1 MKNTVE
7 TIRLITHLGLE
18 TLYRIQKGLSAL
30 MLVGVLGFMWGVQ
43 SQMNPLELNPWLLK
57 GACLFVLL
65 SVGFWQ
71 KFPLWMKRL
80 GLGVLVAFLGFILA
94 LIRFQPVHVPDYL
107 DAQYLRLPGKILP
120 HEKGM
125 LLETPH
131 LDTPTPVRIL
141 LKTRHNTPL
150 SLGKL
155 TCVSGYFQIGHR
167 PRFLGDFNES
177 HYLQSMG
184 IAGTLTQAF
193 VDHDCLERLPL
204 DASDKPPSW
213 LERQKARFESLI
225 LDKRNGYVALLEK
238 TLGTDAGRLM
248 GGIVLGDR
256 ASPLPSKLKQAFINT
271 GQIHLVAASGM
282 NVAIIAA
289 GLLFLLRLIPR
300 FPRGGAF
307 AITSLGVLAY
317 GVATGFP
324 PSILRA
330 VVMWFFGL
338 WIKYLFKPLSP
349 LFLLMLA
356 ISVLSLMQPYLWLNL
371 GFQLS
376 VLTTFGIV
384 TLFTS
389 IEAILKQKG
398 WNPKRNLIAGLLS
411 AGCLTAV
418 AQLYATPLILH
429 VFHKTPLHAVL
440 MNLLSGIL
448 VAPLTLWGFASF
460 GIYALSPT
468 LASFCLLPS
477 QFLLNAQI
485 AWTLWGASLPH
496 LQFAVPTLPT
506 AWMLIAYG
514 VLLSLPW
521 LGWGPSFWKQH
532 PRLKVASFTSVA
544 LMSLA
549 LIAYPLY
556 WDATRFDR
564 FPQEAWVSLPIGKTF
579 RHDGVKLLHYKEKKQ
594 VHSIL
599 FVEAPLSSF
608 ELGDVARYMDAQ
620 HLNPPEE
627 VVFLDASTLK
637 AMQKKSEKKK
647 KRKRRKKAKQKAR
660 LTDAQKQL
668 NRVQKTVQTL
678 AKGDVTELLKEGN
691 TVVNQHKKDV
701 LASEEAVYI
710 AAFFEDASQYLKPPK
725 SLAKAQK
732 LFTMDPFEEVS
743 LPMQT
748 LQEMKKEA
756 KENKD
761 KTKEAKD
768 LVLQSKTKKLKKL
781 KDKNK
786 ENKETKYLVLKTKE
800 AKHKKLK
807 KLKKLNIK
815 TKETKKRYEESLR
828 RFESDL
834 HQQWASVRLTTL
846 NQHTASL
853 LKWQALNA
861 TSYELTLA
869 RLDFRLQGHWQAY
882 PTAKSVRYRLVWER
896 FL

>member
-7 TIRLITHLGLE
+7 TLRLITHLGLE

-43 SQMNPLELNPWLLK
+43 SQMNPLELSPWLLK
-57 GACLFVLL
+57 GTCLFALL
-65 SVGFWQ
+65 AVGFWRQ
-71 KFPLWMKRL
+71 FPLGVKRL
-80 GLGVLVAFLGFILA
+80 GLGVLVSFLGFILA
-94 LIRFQPVHVPDYL
+94 LLRFQPVHVPDYL
-107 DAQYLRLPGKILP
+107 DAQYLRLPGKIIP
-120 HEKGM
+120 HEKGI

-141 LKTRHNTPL
+141 LKTRQKTPL
-150 SLGKL
+150 PLGKL
-155 TCVSGYFQIGHR
+155 TCVSGFFQIGHA
-167 PRFLGDFNES
+167 PRFLGDFNEA

-184 IAGTLTQAF
+184 IAGTLTQAY
-193 VDHDCLERLPL
+193 VDEDCLERLPL
-204 DASDKPPSW
+204 EASDKPPTW
-213 LERQKARFESLI
+213 WERQKARLESLI

-238 TLGTDAGRLM
+238 TLGMDAGRLM

-256 ASPLPSKLKQAFINT
+256 ASPLPSKLKQAFIST

-307 AITSLGVLAY
+307 GIASLGVLAY

-398 WNPKRNLIAGLLS
+398 WNAKRNLIAGLLS

-418 AQLYATPLILH
+418 AQLYATPLILQ

-460 GIYALSPT
+460 GIYALSST

-485 AWTLWGASLPH
+485 AWTLWGTSLPH

-506 AWMLIAYG
+506 AWMASAYT

-521 LGWGPSFWKQH
+521 LPWGSSFWKQH
-532 PRLKVASFTSVA
+532 PRFKVASFTSLA

-549 LIAYPLY
+549 LILFPLY
-556 WDATRFDR
+556 WDTTRFNR
-564 FPQEAWVSLPIGKTF
+564 FPQEAWVSLPIGKTQ
-579 RHDGVKLLHYKEKKQ
+579 RHEGIRILHYKEKHDI
-594 VHSIL
+594 HSIL

-608 ELGDVARYMDAQ
+608 EIGDVARYMDAQ
-620 HLNPPEE
+620 HLQAPDE
-627 VVFLDASTLK
+627 VVFLDASSLK
-637 AMQKKSEKKK
+637 ALQKKSEKKS
-647 KRKRRKKAKQKAR
+647 KRKRRKKAKKKVR
-660 LTDAQKQL
+660 LTSTQKQMR
-668 NRVQKTVQTL
+668 RVHKTAKTL
-678 AKGDVTELLKEGN
+678 AKGDVTQLLKEGN
-691 TVVNQHKKDV
+691 TLVNQHKKHV
-701 LASEEAVYI
+701 LASEEVEYI
-710 AAFFEDASQYLKPPK
+710 SAFFEDASKYLKVPK
-725 SLAKAQK
+725 WASKSK
-732 LFTMDPFEEVS
+732 TLFTTDTFEELPPTPQALEVLKKPEKVS
-743 LPMQT
+743 PTARHSNQSMV
-748 LQEMKKEA
+748 KKS
-756 KENKD
+756 K
-761 KTKEAKD
+761 KTKTNPFHVK
-768 LVLQSKTKKLKKL
+768 QHKR
-781 KDKNK
+781 K
-786 ENKETKYLVLKTKE
+786 ERRLHKQKRHEETMY
-800 AKHKKLK
+800 
-807 KLKKLNIK
+807 
-815 TKETKKRYEESLR
+815 
-828 RFESDL
+828 RFEKDV
-834 HQQWASVRLTTL
+834 HQQWANVRFTTL
-846 NQHTASL
+846 NQHTTSFL
-853 LKWQALNA
+853 QWHALNT

-869 RLDFRLQGHWQAY
+869 RLDFRLQGRWQAY
-882 PTAKSVRYRLVWER
+882 PTAKGVRYRLIWER
-896 FL
+896 L